1 MNTENQ
7 PTLQT
12 SLALVAPSLPQK
24 VSASSTGL
32 HIERDLSFDEW
43 SALAPRLGNSMRSLA
58 FVIGDWLVYGE
69 NTFQKQLFLPGME
82 DEGGND
88 PSRIPENRYKA
99 AHDATGIDR
108 AVLTHYAYVSRR
120 VPTEQRNEHLSWE
133 HHKAVARLR
142 PSEQR
147 EWLERA
153 ASPDDRL
160 TSRRLRVSIVRGEV
174 VPAERL
180 AAPQAEQGVLTHI
193 PSINRLSAWWNT
205 IGGADWLTTRSTQQV
220 SAILR
225 DFQPV
230 TSIIETLKTQLQ
242 FKQ

>member
-12 SLALVAPSLPQK
+12 SLSLIAPSLPQK

-43 SALAPRLGNSMRSLA
+43 SALAPSLGNSMRSLA

-69 NTFQKQLFLPGME
+69 NTFQKQLLLPGME

-108 AVLTHYAYVSRR
+108 D
-120 VPTEQRNEHLSWE
+120 PEQ
-133 HHKAVARLR
+133 
-142 PSEQR
+142 
-147 EWLERA
+147 
-153 ASPDDRL
+153 
-160 TSRRLRVSIVRGEV
+160 
-174 VPAERL
+174 
-180 AAPQAEQGVLTHI
+180 
-193 PSINRLSAWWNT
+193 
-205 IGGADWLTTRSTQQV
+205 
-220 SAILR
+220 
-225 DFQPV
+225 
-230 TSIIETLKTQLQ
+230 
-242 FKQ
+242 

>member
-1 MNTENQ
+1 MA
-7 PTLQT
+7 TLIDRNGLRPDT
-12 SLALVAPSLPQK
+12 WHGFDGDAGSLPPD
-24 VSASSTGL
+24 A
-32 HIERDLSFDEW
+32 D
-43 SALAPRLGNSMRSLA
+43 AL
-58 FVIGDWLVYGE
+58 
-69 NTFQKQLFLPGME
+69 
-82 DEGGND
+82 
-88 PSRIPENRYKA
+88 IPL
-99 AHDATGIDR
+99 D
-108 AVLTHYAYVSRR
+108 
-120 VPTEQRNEHLSWE
+120 
-133 HHKAVARLR
+133 
-142 PSEQR
+142 

-230 TSIIETLKTQLQ
+230 TSIIETLKTHLQ